1 MTNWQAPSA
10 PWCTAQMPA
19 DDERPDEAANGK
31 EEPDSR
37 AKAETRGESTP
48 QRATELYGRG
58 VRTALRNNAT
68 AYGFSISITA
78 GYGLLSGTHSSMSAL
93 ETIAFAVGAAIAFL
107 VVGGTFLTRFPEGS
121 LPEGGQVT
129 TISGGIDVLSIVATV
144 ATAYGLSR
152 VPGFAAWPLTGAG
165 MVITYLLAS
174 GLDVLLAR
182 TIARHT
188 NLGRSQ

>member
-1 MTNWQAPSA
+1 
-10 PWCTAQMPA
+10 MPA
-19 DDERPDEAANGK
+19 DDEQPDDAVNGQQ
-31 EEPDSR
+31 EPDSR
-37 AKAETRGESTP
+37 ETAETRGESAP

-78 GYGLLSGTHSSMSAL
+78 GYGLVSGAHGSTSAL
-93 ETIAFAVGAAIAFL
+93 ETIAFAVGSALAFL

-129 TISGGIDVLSIVATV
+129 TISGGIDVLSIAATV
-144 ATAYGLSR
+144 AAAYGLSR

-165 MVITYLLAS
+165 MVITYLLTS

-182 TIARHT
+182 TVARRT